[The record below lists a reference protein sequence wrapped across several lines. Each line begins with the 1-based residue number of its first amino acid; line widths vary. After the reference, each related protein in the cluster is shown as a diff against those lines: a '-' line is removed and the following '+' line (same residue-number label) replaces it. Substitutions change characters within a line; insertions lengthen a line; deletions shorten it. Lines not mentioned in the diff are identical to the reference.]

1 MNFDVEM
8 LVRIAAA
15 VAALAL
21 VASPLVVGAWG
32 KVQGWLARRSPAGK
46 DATLQDMTT
55 VLEIAN
61 RLRLAGCE
69 DGVDLCEKLISV
81 MLAASP
87 PKE

>member
-1 MNFDVEM
+1 VNFDAE
-8 LVRIAAA
+8 LAVRVVAA
-15 VAALAL
+15 VAAVAL

-32 KVQGWLARRSPAGK
+32 KARALLSRVTPTPA
-46 DATLQDMTT
+46 DPALEDMTT
-55 VLEIAN
+55 ILEIAN

-81 MLAASP
+81 MLAS

>member
-1 MNFDVEM
+1 VNFDVEM

-21 VASPLVVGAWG
+21 VASPLVVGAYKQAQTW
-32 KVQGWLARRSPAGK
+32 VTRRSPAG
-46 DATLQDMTT
+46 DSTLHDMTT

-61 RLRLAGCE
+61 RLRIAGCE